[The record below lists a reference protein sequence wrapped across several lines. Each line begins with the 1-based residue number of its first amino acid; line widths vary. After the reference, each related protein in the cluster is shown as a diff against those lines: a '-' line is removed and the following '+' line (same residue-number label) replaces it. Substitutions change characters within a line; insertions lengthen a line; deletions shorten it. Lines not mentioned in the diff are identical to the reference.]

1 MSFLLLCW
9 LLDPGPGHEPS
20 PLAARVDLSVLGDQ
34 DGVVGQEVGHDKL
47 SLGVHLTVN
56 HQPSSETKN
65 VAVKPLSEIQ
75 LSSVHE
81 IH

>member
-34 DGVVGQEVGHDKL
+34 DGVVGQEVGHNEPA
-47 SLGVHLTVN
+47 LGVHLAVY
-56 HQPSSETKN
+56 HQPGTEPEN
-65 VAVKPLSEIQ
+65 VRVAEPLP
-75 LSSVHE
+75 
-81 IH
+81 